1 MILHHYEI
9 HLFKDTR
16 GQRQSSETDTYAES
30 SEVAIGKV
38 RRRLNQMKDPRAGW
52 SMEAK
57 KLINIPNK

>member
-30 SEVAIGKV
+30 PEAAISKV
-38 RRRLNQMKDPRAGW
+38 KRRLYQMKDSRAGW

-57 KLINIPNK
+57 EAES